1 MMETQRRMQS
11 RCEILMRRRW
21 LHAADEVGY
30 AVDLVCFAIV
40 CNAIEYLQGCKRAN
54 KGCGSDLYG
63 GRANDEKFNGVARCG
78 YAAHADDRDGDP
90 FDDFPEEGEGD
101 GFDRGSR

>member
-1 MMETQRRMQS
+1 MIEAQRRMQS
-11 RCEILMRRRW
+11 RWEILMRRRW

-30 AVDLVCFAIV
+30 AVDFVCFAIV

-54 KGCGSDLYG
+54 KGRGSNLYG
-63 GRANDEKFNGVARCG
+63 GCANDEEFNGVARCG
-78 YAAHADDRDGDP
+78 YAAHADDRDRDP